1 MKTSVWILVLFTLFA
16 CSNQKD
22 SNKAQTLEIIEAEK
36 PLIKLPKNIILM
48 IGDGMGISQITAG
61 MYANGNKL
69 NLERCKVI
77 GLIKTNSEDDLIT
90 DSAAGATAFAT
101 GKKTKNGKISQ
112 SMKDSINYKT
122 FIEYAEENNKATGI
136 VVTSTV
142 THATPA
148 CFYAHFPRRYE
159 ANEPISAQFIN
170 SGVDVL
176 IGGGEKYFEKR
187 SDGRNLYEELKSK
200 NYTVLDTLTEDFS
213 TEGISKMIYLYSP
226 TQPGKLVFE
235 KGDNAPSRGPILPL
249 ATEKALEVLKKD
261 TNGFFM
267 MVEGSQI
274 DWGGHNNDSP
284 YIIREMIDFDNAIQK
299 VLDFADQDGETLV
312 IITADH
318 ETGGYA
324 IIGGDLDGTNLVG
337 GFSTLKHSA
346 AMIPVFAYGQ
356 GAENF
361 AGIYD
366 NTQIFYK
373 MMEAFQFSVDQKK
386 WQKI

>member
-159 ANEPISAQFIN
+159 ANEPISAQVIN
-170 SGVDVL
+170 SGLDVL

-373 MMEAFQFSVDQKK
+373 MMEAFQFSVDQ
-386 WQKI
+386 